1 MADSGIFR
9 INPLQGWQREA
20 ILKAAQ
26 LLRDRFG
33 NPPVDAQAKIAH
45 DGLLEVLDPARRTVR
60 LQRELSE
67 ATRKAA
73 LTAKVERR
81 QRELLQREVTAILPK
96 TFSPDEIQA
105 HFDGMPGRYFQI
117 HDARWIARDLTLVH
131 RFMHQIGR
139 AHV

>member
-9 INPLQGWQREA
+9 INPLQAWQREA

-33 NPPVDAQAKIAH
+33 NPPVDAQARAAH

-73 LTAKVERR
+73 LTEKAERR
-81 QRELLQREVTAILPK
+81 ARERRGTERRKANVGPPAGVPERRT
-96 TFSPDEIQA
+96 SE
-105 HFDGMPGRYFQI
+105 R
-117 HDARWIARDLTLVH
+117 R
-131 RFMHQIGR
+131 R
-139 AHV
+139 AERRSRR

>member
-9 INPLQGWQREA
+9 INPLQSWQRDS

-33 NPPVDAQAKIAH
+33 NPPVDAQARNAH

-73 LTAKVERR
+73 LTEKTERR
-81 QRELLQREVTAILPK
+81 ARERRATDRRTVNLGPPPGVPDRRKNERRTA
-96 TFSPDEIQA
+96 E
-105 HFDGMPGRYFQI
+105 R
-117 HDARWIARDLTLVH
+117 RNR
-131 RFMHQIGR
+131 R
-139 AHV
+139 

>member
-9 INPLQGWQREA
+9 INPLQSWQREA

-33 NPPVDAQAKIAH
+33 NPPADPQARAAH

-73 LTAKVERR
+73 LTEKTERR
-81 QRELLQREVTAILPK
+81 ARERRAKDRRKANLGPPPGV
-96 TFSPDEIQA
+96 PDRRKA
-105 HFDGMPGRYFQI
+105 
-117 HDARWIARDLTLVH
+117 
-131 RFMHQIGR
+131 
-139 AHV
+139 

>member
-1 MADSGIFR
+1 MADSGVFR

-33 NPPVDAQAKIAH
+33 NPPADPQARQAH

-67 ATRKAA
+67 ATRKAV
-73 LTAKVERR
+73 TPRSERR
-81 QRELLQREVTAILPK
+81 GKERRATDRRKVNLGP
-96 TFSPDEIQA
+96 P
-105 HFDGMPGRYFQI
+105 PGIPERRTGERRTGK
-117 HDARWIARDLTLVH
+117 DRRNL
-131 RFMHQIGR
+131 R
-139 AHV
+139 

>member
-9 INPLQGWQREA
+9 INPLQSWQRDA

-33 NPPVDAQAKIAH
+33 NPPVDAQARAVH
-45 DGLLEVLDPARRTVR
+45 DGLLEALDPARRTFR

-73 LTAKVERR
+73 LPEKTERAARERR
-81 QRELLQREVTAILPK
+81 ANDRRKANLGAAVGTADRRKAP
-96 TFSPDEIQA
+96 
-105 HFDGMPGRYFQI
+105 R
-117 HDARWIARDLTLVH
+117 
-131 RFMHQIGR
+131 R
-139 AHV
+139 AGERRNRK